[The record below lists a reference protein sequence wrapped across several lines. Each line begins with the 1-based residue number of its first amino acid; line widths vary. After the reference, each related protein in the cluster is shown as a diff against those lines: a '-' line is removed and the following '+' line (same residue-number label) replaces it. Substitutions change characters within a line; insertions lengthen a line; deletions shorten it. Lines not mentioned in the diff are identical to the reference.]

1 MMMVMDMISK
11 KRIDDEKLALITFT
25 GKLVEAEGLLEEVSE
40 FIESEKLDVDGDPTV
55 IFYTAPLKD
64 EGRYDVGFPVKGEAT
79 GDGRVKIVTVP
90 GHTVISTEYSNDRE
104 SAYEELVNYVEEN
117 ELDVIGAPREIYHEK
132 TREVQF
138 PVVL

>member
-1 MMMVMDMISK
+1 M
-11 KRIDDEKLALITFT
+11 
-25 GKLVEAEGLLEEVSE
+25 
-40 FIESEKLDVDGDPTV
+40 
-55 IFYTAPLKD
+55 
-64 EGRYDVGFPVKGEAT
+64 KGEAT

-90 GHTVISTEYSNDRE
+90 GHTVISTEYSKDRE